1 MRKSVLKNFANF
13 TGKYLCWSLLL
24 LKLAKTPTQVFSCE
38 ICEILKNTYLT
49 QDVHSR
55 TYANDYTVYIVTIT
69 LNI

>member
-1 MRKSVLKNFANF
+1 M
-13 TGKYLCWSLLL
+13 
-24 LKLAKTPTQVFSCE
+24 KLAKTPTLVFSCG